1 MTFPMSSAP
10 IQSLDR
16 VEIPYGAY
24 WSTPFAK
31 WQGSLQHLHSV
42 RLAAHVAKAELARRK
57 LAPEQFDFGALGLTI
72 VQFQSFY
79 GAVWPL
85 YEIGL
90 RHVAGPQISQV
101 CATGPRVLLAGA
113 AEIQLGLAS
122 TALLLGADRTSNS
135 PHIYYPAP
143 GAPGGTG
150 EAEDQVGYN
159 FAHDAV
165 GGHAML
171 QTAENVAKK
180 HSVSTSEQHAV
191 ALMRYTQYQEALK
204 HDCAFQKRY
213 MTLPFEVPQP
223 NFKSNFKAKA
233 GVLQT
238 DEGVFATTAE
248 GLAGLKPVMPGGTVT
263 FGGQTHPADGNCGIV
278 LATPGKARD
287 MSTDSA
293 VRVRILAFGQAR
305 ADLGYMPEAPVFATQ
320 RALQNAD
327 VSIKDIKA
335 VKSHNPFAVNDVV
348 FSRSTGF
355 PLERM
360 NNYGC
365 SLVWGH
371 PHAATGMRAII
382 ELIEELRIVGGGIGL
397 FQGCA
402 AGDSAMAVV
411 LQVDDRRA

>member
-1 MTFPMSSAP
+1 MVSIP

-42 RLAAHVAKAELARRK
+42 RLAAHVAKAEMAKRN
-57 LAPEQFDFGALGLTI
+57 LAPEQFDFGVLGLTI

-90 RHVAGPQISQV
+90 KHVAGPQISQV
-101 CATGPRVLLAGA
+101 CATGPRVLLTGA
-113 AEIQLGLAS
+113 AEIQLGMAS
-122 TALLLGADRTSNS
+122 AALLLGADRTSNS

-143 GAPGGTG
+143 GATGGTG
-150 EAEDQVGYN
+150 ESEDQVGYN

-165 GGHAML
+165 SGRAML

-180 HSVSTSEQHAV
+180 HSISTEQQHAV
-191 ALMRYTQYQEALK
+191 ALMRYEQYQEALK
-204 HDCAFQKRY
+204 DDYEFQKRY
-213 MTLPFEVPQP
+213 MTLPFEVPKP
-223 NFKSNFKAKA
+223 NFKAKA
-233 GVLQT
+233 SVLQS
-238 DEGVFATTAE
+238 DEGVFVTTAQ
-248 GLAGLKPVMPGGTVT
+248 GLAGLKPVMPDGTVT

-278 LATPGKARD
+278 LATPAKARELSSD
-287 MSTDSA
+287 PT
-293 VRVRILAFGQAR
+293 VRVRIRAFGQAR
-305 ADLGYMPEAPVFATQ
+305 ADLGYMPEAPVPASQ
-320 RALQNAD
+320 RALQNAGMT
-327 VSIKDIKA
+327 IKDVKA
-335 VKSHNPFAVNDVV
+335 VKSHNPFAVNDIV
-348 FSRSTGF
+348 FSNATGF

-360 NNYGC
+360 NNFGC
-365 SLVWGH
+365 SLIWGH

-382 ELIEELRIVGGGIGL
+382 ELIEELKILGGGIGL

-402 AGDSAMAVV
+402 AGDSSMAVV
-411 LQVDDRRA
+411 IQVDDRPGWR

>member
-1 MTFPMSSAP
+1 MAATP
-10 IQSLDR
+10 IPSLDR

-42 RLAAHVAKAELARRK
+42 RLAAHVAKAELAKRH
-57 LAPEQFDFGALGLTI
+57 LAPEQFDFGVLGLTI

-90 RHVAGPQISQV
+90 KHVAGPQVSQV
-101 CATGPRVLLAGA
+101 CATGPRVLLTGA
-113 AEIQLGLAS
+113 AEIQLGMAS

-150 EAEDQVGYN
+150 ESEDQVGYN

-180 HSVSTSEQHAV
+180 HGISAAQQHEV
-191 ALMRYTQYQEALK
+191 ALMRYEQYLHALK
-204 HDCAFQKRY
+204 DDCAFQKRY
-213 MTLPFEVPQP
+213 MTLPFEVPKP
-223 NFKSNFKAKA
+223 NFKAKA
-233 GVLQT
+233 SVLQT
-238 DEGVFATTAE
+238 DEGVFATTAQ

-263 FGGQTHPADGNCGIV
+263 FGSQTHPADGNCGIV
-278 LATPGKARD
+278 LATPEKARELSSD
-287 MSTDSA
+287 GS
-293 VRVRILAFGQAR
+293 VRVRIRAFGQAR
-305 ADLGYMPEAPVFATQ
+305 ADLGYMPEAPVPASQ
-320 RALQNAD
+320 IALQNAGL
-327 VSIKDIKA
+327 SITDIKA

-348 FSRSTGF
+348 FSKSTGF

-360 NNYGC
+360 NNFGC

-382 ELIEELRIVGGGIGL
+382 ELIEELKIVGGGIGL

-402 AGDSAMAVV
+402 AGDSSMAVV
-411 LQVDDRRA
+411 IQVDDRPGRS